1 MWILKKNHY
10 FIIKYKEF
18 KKCSVKPF
26 KMFYSVQTTYTEF
39 MAKVKH
45 FMNPD

>member
-18 KKCSVKPF
+18 KKVFSKTIQNVLFRSNDVYLVYGK
-26 KMFYSVQTTYTEF
+26 S
-39 MAKVKH
+39 
-45 FMNPD
+45 